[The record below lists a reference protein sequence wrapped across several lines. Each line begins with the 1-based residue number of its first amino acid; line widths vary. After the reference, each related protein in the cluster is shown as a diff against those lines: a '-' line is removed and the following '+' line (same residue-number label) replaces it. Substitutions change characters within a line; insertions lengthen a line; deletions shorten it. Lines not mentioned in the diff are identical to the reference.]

1 MTNQLDFFDLLKPTA
16 KLLPFPPRRI
26 HSLVNAAAARIHAA
40 EPKDQPQTMLNETG
54 LVMLRYLIHGFDEDT
69 AYGLAIG
76 YQAAVQAELHRL
88 RWSGSRPDP
97 RGVA

>member
-26 HSLVNAAAARIHAA
+26 HSLVNAAAARVHAA
-40 EPKDQPQTMLNETG
+40 AQADQAQAMLNEVG
-54 LVMLRYLIHGFDEDT
+54 KLMLRYLLHGFDEDT
-69 AYGLAIG
+69 AYGLAMG
-76 YQAAVQAELHRL
+76 YQNAIQAEIHRL